1 MNMKHQLLISAMLL
15 LTPAAV
21 YAQDYF
27 DDDIYYNPKKSS
39 STSQKKKSAYIPNM
53 ADMDVDAYNRRG
65 EQYYASPVD
74 TIGTYVE
81 NGEDFV
87 YTQQIQKYYNPT
99 IVVDNADV
107 LGDVL
112 ENAYGNVEIV
122 IDNNG
127 LPVFSPYYGWNY
139 PYYAGWWSSP
149 SWGLS
154 INPWGWSIGF
164 YDPWYSWGWRPSYA
178 WGWGPGWGP
187 GWGWGPSC
195 PGHPGGRPPMANYR
209 PNGNR
214 PVGPNSGWSNSTR
227 PGGGGNLAHRV
238 PGGNSVNRPGS
249 TSTRPGLSAR
259 PGVSMSRPGGAG
271 VVNNNGRWEYNTT
284 NSMGHRQAGTGVV
297 NNSGGNNRVNS
308 VKNGATTN
316 RRATNNVNRSNMNT
330 QKATSNTRNYN
341 NTNRTTNRNNGSFNT
356 GRTNRGGGFGGG
368 SRNTGGGSRRGG
380 GGGRHR

>member
-1 MNMKHQLLISAMLL
+1 
-15 LTPAAV
+15 
-21 YAQDYF
+21 
-27 DDDIYYNPKKSS
+27 
-39 STSQKKKSAYIPNM
+39 M

-127 LPVFSPYYGWNY
+127 LLVFSPYYGWNY

-164 YDPWYSWGWRPSYA
+164 TILGI
-178 WGWGPGWGP
+178 PGAG
-187 GWGWGPSC
+187 C
-195 PGHPGGRPPMANYR
+195 HHM
-209 PNGNR
+209 
-214 PVGPNSGWSNSTR
+214 
-227 PGGGGNLAHRV
+227 L
-238 PGGNSVNRPGS
+238 
-249 TSTRPGLSAR
+249 
-259 PGVSMSRPGGAG
+259 GAG
-271 VVNNNGRWEYNTT
+271 VPVGAGGR
-284 NSMGHRQAGTGVV
+284 AGAGAVM
-297 NNSGGNNRVNS
+297 SGSSGR
-308 VKNGATTN
+308 
-316 RRATNNVNRSNMNT
+316 
-330 QKATSNTRNYN
+330 TSPWQITVLME
-341 NTNRTTNRNNGSFNT
+341 T
-356 GRTNRGGGFGGG
+356 GRSARIQD
-368 SRNTGGGSRRGG
+368 
-380 GGGRHR
+380 GRTALARAGR

>member
-164 YDPWYSWGWRPSYA
+164 
-178 WGWGPGWGP
+178 
-187 GWGWGPSC
+187 
-195 PGHPGGRPPMANYR
+195 
-209 PNGNR
+209 
-214 PVGPNSGWSNSTR
+214 
-227 PGGGGNLAHRV
+227 
-238 PGGNSVNRPGS
+238 
-249 TSTRPGLSAR
+249 LSLI
-259 PGVSMSRPGGAG
+259 
-271 VVNNNGRWEYNTT
+271 
-284 NSMGHRQAGTGVV
+284 HI
-297 NNSGGNNRVNS
+297 
-308 VKNGATTN
+308 
-316 RRATNNVNRSNMNT
+316 
-330 QKATSNTRNYN
+330 
-341 NTNRTTNRNNGSFNT
+341 
-356 GRTNRGGGFGGG
+356 
-368 SRNTGGGSRRGG
+368 
-380 GGGRHR
+380 